1 MNPEHAVSYSRRRII
16 RRQKIQ
22 GYCRYLR
29 SRPRRT
35 PGLFRGAFLVRD
47 DFDDELPADFLL
59 DDHNE

>member
-1 MNPEHAVSYSRRRII
+1 MDPEVSFFARRRII

-22 GYCRYLR
+22 VYQRFL
-29 SRPRRT
+29 RPRRT
-35 PGLFRGAFLVRD
+35 AGLFRGAFLVCD